1 MPDGKLMKGEKH
13 SVKEAAGQVPDKR
26 AESLKKRQS
35 MIKKQVL
42 MKKLQ
47 ALRQGGGEDVVA
59 HNELKGD
66 IINELNR
73 YGKETGKATGS
84 MNKRPG
90 SPVKTGGTSS
100 PVMQA
105 VRTKIRQET
114 GKPEGQQKKV
124 KGAKDTS
131 AAGKYIEKLRS
142 KKAYAAKAKKAGFKS
157 TQDYT
162 DTVARYGSEDNY
174 KKGKGLGS

>member
-1 MPDGKLMKGEKH
+1 
-13 SVKEAAGQVPDKR
+13 
-26 AESLKKRQS
+26 

-47 ALRQGGGEDVVA
+47 VLRQGGGEDIVA

-90 SPVKTGGTSS
+90 SPVKKGGSGKTAIN
-100 PVMQA
+100 V
-105 VRTKIRQET
+105 VRGKIRQET
-114 GKPEGQQKKV
+114 GKPEGQRKKV

-174 KKGKGLGS
+174 KKGKGLGT